1 MLTEKRC
8 CRKSDSMAEPMPTP
22 VYSGPEPEQKFGF
35 EAFFERQMGL
45 SGPRRISAKDTKG
58 GARFGAG
65 PFKGMTMGEAYEWS
79 RDQYAKMGDAE
90 RRVFED
96 RANMRD
102 VRSAR
107 EMESGGSGGQG
118 DFGGNRRETGQA
130 SNFITA
136 AEEREQ
142 AASRAAKDVLD
153 SARKTLS
160 KPNPFDP
167 KNFSGF
173 SSLQQSATGEG
184 FDFGREPDVSS
195 RGASFAAPIST
206 APPTKLSE
214 REQATTGMKY
224 LGRFADTG
232 KELYDDTRMNEDDL
246 GGPGSY
252 QSATINS
259 DRSVTRDSYRA
270 DRGTFTSMTTNAQT
284 GANAGTILTA
294 KGGGGYGFSGRFEDL
309 SPAQQASMIA
319 AGYVHDP
326 SKSGTIDGKPA
337 AQAIAEARAS
347 NEAAAGKSSYA
358 GPVPR
363 QKKQPYAV

>member
-1 MLTEKRC
+1 
-8 CRKSDSMAEPMPTP
+8 MAEPMPTS
-22 VYSGPEPEQKFGF
+22 VYSGPEPERKFGF

-90 RRVFED
+90 RRVFEN

-107 EMESGGSGGQG
+107 EMESRGFGGQNG
-118 DFGGNRRETGQA
+118 NVVGGNRRETGQA

-142 AASRAAKDVLD
+142 AASR
-153 SARKTLS
+153 
-160 KPNPFDP
+160 
-167 KNFSGF
+167 
-173 SSLQQSATGEG
+173 SSLQQSATGGG

-224 LGRFADTG
+224 LGRLADTG

-259 DRSVTRDSYRA
+259 DKSVTRDSYRA

-284 GANAGTILTA
+284 GANAGTIQTA

-309 SPAQQASMIA
+309 SPAEQASMMA

-326 SKSGTIDGKPA
+326 AKSGTIDGKPA

-347 NEAAAGKSSYA
+347 NEAAAGISSYA